1 MRPKK
6 LLVIFVL
13 FAFLLPGFKTLAAS
27 PATCAI
33 HGKRCAAT
41 CKTKKTCP
49 LQPHHRCMTKSGM
62 GKFKKADNKTPSF
75 KGCRH
80 NTSPESVLSVKELP
94 QKRFFTSLY
103 LRRLPEIILISDI
116 NLYKNHR
123 PMVPEKPPQ
132 QYFS

>member
-1 MRPKK
+1 MHLKK

-33 HGKRCAAT
+33 HGKKCAAT
-41 CKTKKTCP
+41 CKHKKTCN
-49 LQPHHRCMTKSGM
+49 LNKTTCMTESAM
-62 GKFKKADNKTPSF
+62 GTFKKSNNKTPSF

-80 NTSPESVLSVKELP
+80 NTSPASVLSVKELP

-103 LRRLPEIILISDI
+103 LRRLPEKILISDI

-123 PMVPEKPPQ
+123 SMVLEKPPQ
-132 QYFS
+132 PRFS